1 MKIGDK
7 NFNEAL
13 GIIAKSPSRVN
24 ITINEPVEDNYSNV
38 YPILLHQACAKLI
51 KNLIE
56 AGFAI
61 GVCSKGTWVD
71 KF

>member
-13 GIIAKSPSRVN
+13 SIIAESPIRVN
-24 ITINEPVEDNYSNV
+24 VTINEPVEGNYSNV
-38 YPILLHQACAKLI
+38 HPILLHQACPKVI
-51 KNLIE
+51 NNLIE

-61 GVCSKGTWVD
+61 GVCSKGAWVD

>member
-13 GIIAKSPSRVN
+13 NIIAKSPSRVN

-61 GVCSKGTWVD
+61 GVCSKGTWID

>member
-13 GIIAKSPSRVN
+13 SIIAKSPSRVN
-24 ITINEPVEDNYSNV
+24 VTINEPVEDNYSNV
-38 YPILLHQACAKLI
+38 YSILLHQACAKLI
-51 KNLIE
+51 DNLIG
-56 AGFAI
+56 AGFSI

>member
-13 GIIAKSPSRVN
+13 SIIAKSPSKVN

-61 GVCSKGTWVD
+61 GVCPKGTWVD

>member
-1 MKIGDK
+1 MKIGDD

-13 GIIAKSPSRVN
+13 SIIAKSPSRVN

-38 YPILLHQACAKLI
+38 YPILLHQACPVLI
-51 KNLIE
+51 KDLIE
-56 AGFAI
+56 AGFTI
-61 GVCSKGTWVD
+61 GVCLKGTWVD

>member
-1 MKIGDK
+1 MKIGDQ

-13 GIIAKSPSRVN
+13 SIIAKSPSRVN
-24 ITINEPVEDNYSNV
+24 ITINEPVEDSYSNT
-38 YPILLHQACAKLI
+38 YSILLHQACPRLI
-51 KNLIE
+51 NNLIE

>member
-7 NFNEAL
+7 DFNEAL
-13 GIIAKSPSRVN
+13 SIITKSPSRVN
-24 ITINEPVEDNYSNV
+24 VTINEPVEDNYSNI
-38 YPILLHQACAKLI
+38 YPILLHQACPRLI
-51 KNLIE
+51 SNLIE

-61 GVCSKGTWVD
+61 GVCLKGTWVD